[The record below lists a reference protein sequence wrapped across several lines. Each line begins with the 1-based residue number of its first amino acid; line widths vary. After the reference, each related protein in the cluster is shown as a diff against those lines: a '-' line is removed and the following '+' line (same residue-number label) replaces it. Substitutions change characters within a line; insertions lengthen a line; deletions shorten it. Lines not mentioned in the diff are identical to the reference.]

1 MKRTVAISLLAAVV
15 FLGFACTTAQSEEVG
30 CASFQTTSIVP
41 SSGVTGDWAII
52 SGSGFTSSVSVSVG
66 DQKARIT
73 SRTSKR
79 IQIEI
84 PSSKAGTYSV
94 TVTDGKE
101 TASGLSYTY
110 ITDGPIDIDPDKDI
124 IAEAVTKA
132 NLVREVMES
141 SSRLIAPGVF
151 ESDVF
156 FRTVSG
162 TIVHAYI
169 VMADLNTPGVNLA
182 VCTPGKEMTYYKKKQ
197 TLTQMASIYDEPQTR
212 VAAMINGD
220 FWDVELLIP
229 RGPIHHDGVVI
240 NGEFTYLERLPQ
252 QALSYIAVRND
263 GRMLIDFKDSYPSNK
278 SDLKEATGA
287 GVVLVKDGEIPVIN
301 PKWTALDPRTAIGYT
316 ERNVVYLLVADG
328 RADNFSNGLTYA
340 QMSSIFVALGCK
352 AAVNL
357 DGGGSAQILTRNP
370 KTGTGEIRN
379 RPSDGKERAV
389 FNGWMVTVKE

>member
-1 MKRTVAISLLAAVV
+1 MKRTVAISILAAVA
-15 FLGFACTTAQSEEVG
+15 FSGCDCAASRFEETG
-30 CASFQTTSIVP
+30 ASFLQTTSITP
-41 SSGVTGDWAII
+41 SSGISGDWAII
-52 SGSGFTSSVSVSVG
+52 SGSGFTSSANVSVG
-66 DQKARIT
+66 EKEASIT

-79 IQIEI
+79 IQIEL
-84 PSSKAGTYSV
+84 PSNEAGTYTVS
-94 TVTDGKE
+94 VTDGKN
-101 TASGLSYTY
+101 TASNLSYTY
-110 ITDGPIDIDPDKDI
+110 LADGPVEIDPDQDV
-124 IAEAVTKA
+124 IAEAVA
-132 NLVREVMES
+132 NADVVSKVMES
-141 SSRLIAPGVF
+141 SNRPLADGVI